1 MLTNFSV
8 LAQAQLVLVPFQ
20 ALAVAL
26 VVPVVDSVADSLLAE
41 DLLVDHVL
49 LLVTSAVDLTTSPE
63 IVSLPWIKVTEPKLT
78 CQCRPSSSY
87 EVLRLRQA
95 RSHLQRLHCP

>member
-1 MLTNFSV
+1 VVDAITADNPDIWLV
-8 LAQAQLVLVPFQ
+8 LAQAQLVLVLFQ

-63 IVSLPWIKVTEPKLT
+63 IAKLK
-78 CQCRPSSSY
+78 
-87 EVLRLRQA
+87 L
-95 RSHLQRLHCP
+95 

>member
-8 LAQAQLVLVPFQ
+8 LAQAQLVLVLFQ
-20 ALAVAL
+20 ALAVVL

-63 IVSLPWIKVTEPKLT
+63 IVSLHG
-78 CQCRPSSSY
+78 
-87 EVLRLRQA
+87 LRLRS
-95 RSHLQRLHCP
+95 RN

>member
-1 MLTNFSV
+1 MVDAITADNPDIWLV
-8 LAQAQLVLVPFQ
+8 LAQAQLVLVLFQ

-63 IVSLPWIKVTEPKLT
+63 IAKLK
-78 CQCRPSSSY
+78 
-87 EVLRLRQA
+87 L
-95 RSHLQRLHCP
+95 

>member
-1 MLTNFSV
+1 VLVPVVDAITADNPDIWLV
-8 LAQAQLVLVPFQ
+8 LAQAQLVLVLFQ

-63 IVSLPWIKVTEPKLT
+63 IAKLK
-78 CQCRPSSSY
+78 
-87 EVLRLRQA
+87 L
-95 RSHLQRLHCP
+95 